1 MTTLPD
7 THAWAWW
14 VTEDRRL
21 SATPRRAI
29 ERSQTRGDRFASRV
43 VMIGGPS
50 REAIELIES

>member
-1 MTTLPD
+1 M
-7 THAWAWW
+7 
-14 VTEDRRL
+14 TEDRRL

-29 ERSQTRGDRFASRV
+29 ERSQTKGDRFASRV